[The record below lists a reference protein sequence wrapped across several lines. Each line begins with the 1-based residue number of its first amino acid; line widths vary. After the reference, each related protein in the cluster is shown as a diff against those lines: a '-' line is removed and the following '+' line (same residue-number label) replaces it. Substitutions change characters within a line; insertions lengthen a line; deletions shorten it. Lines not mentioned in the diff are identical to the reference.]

1 MAIQY
6 ADNDSFKEQIK
17 EGFVIVDFFST
28 TCVPCKAFSRLLE
41 ELDAALPFINIVK
54 VNTTDYPKLGK
65 ENRIFGVPTV
75 QFYKDGEKKFENV
88 GVMEVDEMKEQ
99 IAKLMY

>member
-6 ADNDSFKEQIK
+6 ADDESFNEQIK

-28 TCVPCKAFSRLLE
+28 TCVPCKAFSRILE
-41 ELDAALPFINIVK
+41 ELDAELPFIHIVK
-54 VNTTDYPKLGK
+54 VNTTDYPKLAK

-75 QFYKDGEKKFENV
+75 QFYKDGEKKYENV
-88 GVMEVDEMKEQ
+88 GVMEVEEIKKKITEF
-99 IAKLMY
+99 MY